1 MKIAKVRFSTGKHT
15 FDKGQQVPKEV
26 SEKYPHLVQDGESV
40 LENKKD
46 EFIHEGTA
54 VISTDKKKRK

>member
-1 MKIAKVRFSTGKHT
+1 MIVAKVMFGYGKLT
-15 FDKGQQVPKEV
+15 FHKGQQVPKEV
-26 SEKYPHLVQDGESV
+26 FEKYPHLVQDGESV

-54 VISTDKKKRK
+54 VVSTDKKKRK